1 MCGTLFDVSQKE
13 KLLKDLEEQSAHVG
27 FWEDAE
33 KAKRILQKAQNI
45 RSIIKRFTKISL
57 EREELGEWIA
67 IAQSK
72 EEKQQVEKM
81 LFSLEKEI
89 EDIDRMTL
97 FSGRYDENDVFL
109 TIQSGAGGVD
119 AQDWAE
125 MLLRMYL
132 RWCERHSFVATIVDQ
147 SRGIEAG
154 IKSATL
160 KISGIYP
167 YGNLKYEMG
176 THRLVRLSPF
186 NANQLRQ
193 TSFAKVEILPVIASL
208 EEVSIDE
215 KDLRIDTFR
224 ASGAGGQHINKTDS
238 AVRITHIST
247 GIVVS
252 CQSERSQAQNKEQ
265 AMAFLVAK
273 LHTKAL
279 EEKKEETEKLRGE
292 KKSAQW
298 GSQIRSYV
306 FHPYTLVK
314 DHRTKVQT
322 AQVYDVLDGDIDMFI
337 EAELRNQV

>member
-1 MCGTLFDVSQKE
+1 LCGTLFDVSQKE
-13 KLLKDLEEQSAHVG
+13 KLLKDLEEQSTQVG
-27 FWEDAE
+27 FWEDVE
-33 KAKRILQKAQNI
+33 KAKKILQKAQNI
-45 RSIIKRFTKISL
+45 RSIVKRFAKISL

-67 IAQSK
+67 IAQSE
-72 EEKQQVEKM
+72 EEKQQVERM

-89 EDIDRMTL
+89 EDIDIMTL
-97 FSGRYDENDVFL
+97 FSGKYDENDVFL

-132 RWCERHSFVATIVDQ
+132 RWCERHNFVATLIDE

-160 KISGIYP
+160 QISGIYP

-193 TSFAKVEILPVIASL
+193 TSFAKVEVLPVIASL
-208 EEVSIDE
+208 EDVSIDE

-238 AVRITHIST
+238 AVRITHIPT

-265 AMAFLVAK
+265 AMAFLMSK
-273 LHTKAL
+273 LHIRAL

-314 DHRTKVQT
+314 DHRTKAQT
-322 AQVYDVLDGDIDMFI
+322 PQVYDVLDGDIDMFI

>member
-1 MCGTLFDVSQKE
+1 MQKE
-13 KLLKDLEEQSAHVG
+13 ELLKHLEEVSAQVG
-27 FWEDAE
+27 FWEDTQE
-33 KAKRILQKAQNI
+33 AKKVLQKAEQLRGI
-45 RSIIKRFTKISL
+45 LQRFSKISL
-57 EREELGEWIA
+57 EIQEVREWVNIA
-67 IAQSK
+67 KSE
-72 EEKQQVEKM
+72 EEKKQVEAM
-81 LFSLEKEI
+81 IISLEKEI
-89 EDIDRMTL
+89 EAVDTMTL
-97 FSGRYDENDVFL
+97 FSGIYDENDVFL

-132 RWCERHSFVATIVDQ
+132 RWCERNNFKAHLIDE

-160 KISGIYP
+160 QISGVYP

-193 TSFAKVEILPVIASL
+193 TSFAKVEVLPVIASL
-208 EEVSIDE
+208 EEVNVDE

-238 AVRITHIST
+238 AVRITHIPT

-265 AMAFLVAK
+265 AMAFLLAK
-273 LHTKAL
+273 LHIKAL

-292 KKSAQW
+292 KRSAQW

-306 FHPYTLVK
+306 LHPYTLVK
-314 DHRTKVQT
+314 DHRTKTQT

-337 EAELRNQV
+337 EAELRNQLGRD